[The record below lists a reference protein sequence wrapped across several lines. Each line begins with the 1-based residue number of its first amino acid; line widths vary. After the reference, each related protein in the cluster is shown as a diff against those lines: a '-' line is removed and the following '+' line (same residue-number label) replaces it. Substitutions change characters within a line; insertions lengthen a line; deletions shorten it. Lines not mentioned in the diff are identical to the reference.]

1 LPLPSLLPWRRS
13 WPRAERGREAGFEN
27 IVMNRYSGTEC
38 KSAADHSSLITHH
51 SSPLTHHSPRPIR
64 VVRIIDRL
72 NIGGPAKHVVWLTAE
87 LRKNGFETT
96 LITGTVPHGEGDM
109 AYFAREAGVEPV
121 VIKEMSRE
129 LSPLDVVV
137 IAKLLWKLWQ
147 LEPDIIH
154 THKAKAGAAGR
165 LASMLYK
172 WLTLSALWLRPRR
185 CRIVH
190 TYHGHIFH
198 GYYGTAKTR
207 LFLAI
212 ERAMARFCTDRII
225 AISPQQR
232 SEINGVY
239 KIGRAAQ
246 YKVIPLGIDLG
257 EAGAQQSSLR
267 EEFGIGSEDLV
278 VGIVGR
284 LCEVKNHA
292 MFLRAAARIKDEG
305 GRGIHFVV
313 VGDGPLRQQ
322 LESLACDLE
331 LGDSVRFAGFRR
343 DALAL
348 YSDMDLVALTSVN
361 EGTPLTLIEAMSCGR
376 PVVATEVGGVVDI
389 MGARRAALEGFCVW
403 DNGIT
408 VASGDV
414 AAFARALA
422 FAAGKPKLRREMGE
436 RGKRFVSAALSK
448 DRLVDDVEALYRE
461 LYQERQDEAYE
472 LRLQD
477 ESARA
482 PRLKSV
488 S

>member
-1 LPLPSLLPWRRS
+1 
-13 WPRAERGREAGFEN
+13 
-27 IVMNRYSGTEC
+27 MNKYKKVDFKPGTH
-38 KSAADHSSLITHH
+38 HSSLI
-51 SSPLTHHSPRPIR
+51 THHSPRPIR

-87 LRKNGFETT
+87 MRKDGFETT
-96 LITGTVPHGEGDM
+96 LITGTVPRGEGDM
-109 AYFAREAGVEPV
+109 AYFAREAGVEPL

-129 LSPLDVVV
+129 LSPRDVVV
-137 IAKLLWKLWQ
+137 IAKLLRKLWQ
-147 LEPDIIH
+147 LKPDIIH

-165 LASMLYK
+165 VAATLYK
-172 WLTLSALWLRPRR
+172 WLTPSALWLRPRR

-239 KIGRAAQ
+239 KIGRPGQ
-246 YKVIPLGIDLG
+246 YKVIPLGTDLG
-257 EAGAQQSSLR
+257 EPGAQQSSLR
-267 EEFGIGSEDLV
+267 EELGIGSDDLV

-292 MFLRAAARIKDEG
+292 MFLRAAAQLKSEG
-305 GRGIHFVV
+305 AGGGIHFVV

-322 LESLACDLE
+322 LESLASE
-331 LGDSVRFAGFRR
+331 LGLSDSVTFAGFRR

-376 PVVATEVGGVVDI
+376 PVIATEVGGVVDI
-389 MGARRAALEGFCVW
+389 MGARRAASEGFCVW

-408 VASGDV
+408 VTSGDV

-422 FAAGKPKLRREMGE
+422 FAAVKPKLRREMGE
-436 RGKRFVSAALSK
+436 RGKGFVRASLSK
-448 DRLVDDVEALYRE
+448 DRLVDDIEALYRE
-461 LYQERQDEAYE
+461 LHQERQDEAYE

-482 PRLKSV
+482 PRLKSAG
-488 S
+488 